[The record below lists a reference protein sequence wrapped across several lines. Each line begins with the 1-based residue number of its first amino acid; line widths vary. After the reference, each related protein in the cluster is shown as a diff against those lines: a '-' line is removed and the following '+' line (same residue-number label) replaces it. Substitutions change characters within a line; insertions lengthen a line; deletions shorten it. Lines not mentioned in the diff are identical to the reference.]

1 MAAVAP
7 PSPSWLR
14 TGPPASR
21 SARMRANAERGA
33 DITFA
38 HHSSTRWRARV
49 DRDVQQ
55 TELVAVDFAVGELL
69 ALVDGGAGDTLRPD
83 PRHPR
88 RHVDHSSGVAGER
101 VRALVVAGT
110 AKAKGTNTIG
120 YSRPLAEWTVVTVTA
135 SASLSTRRIA
145 ASPGSGSPTSSSSS
159 SRTRCGS
166 LTSPCVAATN
176 SSAIWSASAM
186 LRSPSAPPTS
196 RATASPRHASQKSA
210 TPRSRITAA
219 SSAQRSVDSASVR
232 SASTSAG
239 RWPPNHPSAAART
252 SRGSFG
258 AATAASNARHCSAAS
273 ESNTEPVRERT
284 AGMRHRR
291 SSAVTIPARRCDGT
305 STAMSPGSTARSR
318 SSSVPRRNRPS
329 LRRWWTREATSARI
343 RRRAGGVF
351 NVPLPPSGN
360 DPSLG
365 THADVQGRRRAVVE
379 RRLDGVGRGL
389 DRGEAHLR
397 VAERGALEEG
407 ADGVQQASVGAEV
420 GDQAD
425 GRRCRAPPRGT
436 PAGRRRGTGRWPAW
450 GRRR

>member
-1 MAAVAP
+1 MAAVA

-21 SARMRANAERGA
+21 SARMRPNAERGA
-33 DITFA
+33 EVTFA

-49 DRDVQQ
+49 TATYNSRSWSPS
-55 TELVAVDFAVGELL
+55 TSRWESS
-69 ALVDGGAGDTLRPD
+69 LRSSVVPPATPSGPIHGTHD
-83 PRHPR
+83 ATSTTRRVPRVNVYGRSR
-88 RHVDHSSGVAGER
+88 R
-101 VRALVVAGT
+101 GT

-120 YSRPLAEWTVVTVTA
+120 YSRPFAEWTVVTVTA

-145 ASPGSGSPTSSSSS
+145 ASPGSGSPTISSSS

-166 LTSPCVAATN
+166 LTSPCVAATS

-196 RATASPRHASQKSA
+196 RAMASPRHASQKSA
-210 TPRSRITAA
+210 TPRPRITAA
-219 SSAQRSVDSASVR
+219 SSAHRSVDSASVR
-232 SASTSAG
+232 SVSTSAG
-239 RWPPNHPSAAART
+239 RWSPNHPSAAART

-305 STAMSPGSTARSR
+305 STAMSPGSTARS
-318 SSSVPRRNRPS
+318 SSSVPRRRRPS
-329 LRRWWTREATSARI
+329 PRRWWTREATSARI

-351 NVPLPPSGN
+351 NVPLVDSGR

-365 THADVQGRRRAVVE
+365 TTRMCKAAAAPSSSADSTASGAGSTVVKRTSGWPSAAPSKRVPTARSRRRSE
-379 RRLDGVGRGL
+379 RKLVARLT
-389 DRGEAHLR
+389 A
-397 VAERGALEEG
+397 ALPRT
-407 ADGVQQASVGAEV
+407 AS
-420 GDQAD
+420 
-425 GRRCRAPPRGT
+425 RY
-436 PAGRRRGTGRWPAW
+436 AGRSAPRNR
-450 GRRR
+450 